1 MDYLDRLSQRPFDAS
16 SLAAYHQPL
25 TEPVLVSGNAASR
38 KLLFA
43 SKFGRLHFVTVEES
57 YGERSASLTVKPDSG
72 GAWHLAF
79 NDKPFITFANEALAL
94 AAYGEAYA
102 ILAGVFEAKAEP
114 PRPAYRIPEESPEES
129 PAAREHAEWLSIPR
143 VVGSIVAVLVLG
155 TFASVLL
162 LRVADRVLP
171 SHSEEIRSGTEP
183 YGPQSEPVAPRGRP
197 NRVR

>member
-1 MDYLDRLSQRPFDAS
+1 
-16 SLAAYHQPL
+16 
-25 TEPVLVSGNAASR
+25 VSGDAASR

-43 SKFGRLHFVTVEES
+43 SKFGRLHFVTVEAS

-102 ILAGVFEAKAEP
+102 ILAGAFEAKAEP

-129 PAAREHAEWLSIPR
+129 PASRQHAGWLSI
-143 VVGSIVAVLVLG
+143 
-155 TFASVLL
+155 
-162 LRVADRVLP
+162 LRVAGSILAVWALGVFAGALLFRVPDRALP
-171 SHSEEIRSGTEP
+171 LHSQEIRSGTEP
-183 YGPQSEPVAPRGRP
+183 YGPQSEPVAPHGRP
-197 NRVR
+197 NRAR